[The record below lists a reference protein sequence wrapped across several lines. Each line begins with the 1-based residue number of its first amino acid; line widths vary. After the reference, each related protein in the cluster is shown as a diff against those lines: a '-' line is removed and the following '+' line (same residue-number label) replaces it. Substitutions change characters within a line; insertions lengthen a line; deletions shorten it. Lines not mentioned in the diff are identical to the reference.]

1 MIIAN
6 WKCNGSKAMIKDWFI
21 SYANKIK
28 NSEIN
33 VGTVG
38 IAPPSI
44 FFNEVFNQ
52 IKKNNLDIFT
62 CSQDIAGSTRK
73 CTGAISSEML
83 QQSHAFSFCIVGHS
97 ERRTLYNEDNKIIL
111 DKIIECLKSH
121 INPILCVGETEE
133 ENKLGKTK
141 EIIQDQLSILNSLD
155 ITDKTSI
162 AYEPIWAIGTG
173 KTPDPSKVNE
183 IHKFIKDVVQS
194 NSINQHKPKVLYGGS
209 VTEKNAYSFFKSE
222 HVDGALVGGAS
233 LSGAIFA
240 EIVNIKN
247 DIKI

>member
-1 MIIAN
+1 
-6 WKCNGSKAMIKDWFI
+6 MIKDWFI

-44 FFNEVFNQ
+44 FFNKVFNQ

-121 INPILCVGETEE
+121 INPILCVGETE
-133 ENKLGKTK
+133 
-141 EIIQDQLSILNSLD
+141 
-155 ITDKTSI
+155 
-162 AYEPIWAIGTG
+162 
-173 KTPDPSKVNE
+173 
-183 IHKFIKDVVQS
+183 
-194 NSINQHKPKVLYGGS
+194 
-209 VTEKNAYSFFKSE
+209 
-222 HVDGALVGGAS
+222 
-233 LSGAIFA
+233 
-240 EIVNIKN
+240 
-247 DIKI
+247 